1 MRPPT
6 SRLHQVEYIELDDSD
21 EEPVSLESEQGDEE
35 ELRDEEIEEDYD
47 LVSAGQSGDQ
57 GDDAISISSGISAP
71 AISDD
76 FADVL
81 NPLRNTADRVATSIE
96 LFAQNLDKFK
106 RQSLQP
112 NDPEAFRV
120 ACDLVKKYR
129 TIAEHSV
136 QDLSKNNALA
146 RAKQLASRATGVAS
160 ASNLAN
166 EEQAI
171 RWKLEA
177 ETWDL
182 LLELLDMHNPDKLQK
197 SKETMKSAFEG
208 LHRYSSDQ
216 DVWRKFLE
224 VDHYALENV
233 VILKWLEKSTRS
245 LPHNAL
251 DFTIADLKRRADRG
265 QGVWT
270 RGWLN
275 SKETIKA
282 AKRFRANPEPLQP
295 GDPAMT
301 SPMLATDQS
310 ASQVTQLDPDAVT
323 RQQRI
328 LQRQDELFEQATWLT
343 IWKMLREGQGW
354 SKIRQWASER
364 LENWRAVSVCGAA
377 TKSNND
383 SFDDSLTR
391 MMSCR
396 SLDSWRLAC
405 HALAN
410 NPQVDQFERAVYALL
425 CGETEPA
432 YAACQGWSD
441 HLYVYLNSV
450 ILTRYRD
457 FCRQFQRK
465 LTNSTGETVI
475 CKIADPDLEGLQK
488 HLEAIRQNEKV
499 KAEARNPYRTIQSAI
514 ISHQYDVFFYRQ
526 ANALTKIAADSK
538 RPTLVPK

>member
-1 MRPPT
+1 MSVGIDMLPEGIRPPT

-35 ELRDEEIEEDYD
+35 ELSDEEIEEDYD

-76 FADVL
+76 LADVL

-96 LFAQNLDKFK
+96 LFSQNLDKFK

-146 RAKQLASRATGVAS
+146 RAKQLASRTTGVAS

-197 SKETMKSAFEG
+197 SKETVKSAFEG

-233 VILKWLEKSTRS
+233 VILKWLEKGGQTEVRVSGLVDGLTRR
-245 LPHNAL
+245 
-251 DFTIADLKRRADRG
+251 KRSR
-265 QGVWT
+265 
-270 RGWLN
+270 
-275 SKETIKA
+275 
-282 AKRFRANPEPLQP
+282 P
-295 GDPAMT
+295 
-301 SPMLATDQS
+301 QS
-310 ASQVTQLDPDAVT
+310 ASE
-323 RQQRI
+323 RI
-328 LQRQDELFEQATWLT
+328 PSRY
-343 IWKMLREGQGW
+343 
-354 SKIRQWASER
+354 S
-364 LENWRAVSVCGAA
+364 LE
-377 TKSNND
+377 
-383 SFDDSLTR
+383 
-391 MMSCR
+391 
-396 SLDSWRLAC
+396 
-405 HALAN
+405 
-410 NPQVDQFERAVYALL
+410 
-425 CGETEPA
+425 
-432 YAACQGWSD
+432 
-441 HLYVYLNSV
+441 
-450 ILTRYRD
+450 
-457 FCRQFQRK
+457 
-465 LTNSTGETVI
+465 
-475 CKIADPDLEGLQK
+475 
-488 HLEAIRQNEKV
+488 
-499 KAEARNPYRTIQSAI
+499 
-514 ISHQYDVFFYRQ
+514 
-526 ANALTKIAADSK
+526 
-538 RPTLVPK
+538 TLP